1 LKARPLLRSRY
12 GSSISAFQ
20 LLKCPLKLRPEMR
33 TPTNASAGELFTVD
47 NSDDLSNR
55 LKSLHDRTEIASTF
69 DIATGFFEIDSL

>member
-1 LKARPLLRSRY
+1 
-12 GSSISAFQ
+12 
-20 LLKCPLKLRPEMR
+20 MR